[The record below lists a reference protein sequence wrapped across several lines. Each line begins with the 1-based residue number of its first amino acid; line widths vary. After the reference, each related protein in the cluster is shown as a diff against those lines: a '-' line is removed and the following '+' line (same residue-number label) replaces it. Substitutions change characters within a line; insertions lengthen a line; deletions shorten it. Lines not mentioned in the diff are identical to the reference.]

1 MPMDGKETTLD
12 VRARRRPRR
21 SRVRLAMPV
30 IGMEAEFN
38 VLLDGA
44 EIDPRAY
51 WGHPLAFIQ
60 GSLLPREKSSFQLP
74 TGGAVYFDRGVIE
87 VVTPV
92 IELAPGATARVV
104 RNLWEGIAFVRA
116 ELTKW
121 EGRTGHAIRLKA
133 YSAHYN
139 VSFEVPAALQS
150 KDRNARS
157 LARLLADILPLP
169 VALLGTNRRS
179 TGVGVRPRGDR
190 IEVTV
195 DFTPDPGLMIAT
207 ATLIVGIVREVL
219 SWPSYSLDLLDRL
232 PIPTVD
238 GLVPGKHTTRKGWLT
253 KDFQYPQSPYT
264 SDVDDPLFP
273 VRDGRKLSV
282 RQIAREV
289 AWYFRHSIRRHS
301 DPFSFRLVFAVL
313 EGRLRSML
321 ELPDRPAAYEDVG
334 ELCRWGMVLPDLA
347 RPRATAAA
355 TGAARAAATVVD
367 MQLHIE
373 QRRKER
379 ESFMTSLRAPTARRA
394 SARKPAKA
402 AVMDPTLTPPAGDV
416 PEVAGGRAP
425 VKPNGRMRGA
435 NPGTPLAQ
443 RTTPR
448 TDERSDAAVALTWTP
463 AEPAPY
469 LDRRTKPKRVPE
481 RRQNQRRRGASS
493 QPERRR
499 TQRRTRLDPT
509 PFPDRRLTRSAYEK
523 VFLKLVSG
531 GRLRIGRQTW
541 TPVGMK
547 GWYHAIFRNDAS
559 GRERLITIDQLLKKM
574 DDWEL

>member
-1 MPMDGKETTLD
+1 
-12 VRARRRPRR
+12 
-21 SRVRLAMPV
+21 
-30 IGMEAEFN
+30 
-38 VLLDGA
+38 
-44 EIDPRAY
+44 
-51 WGHPLAFIQ
+51 
-60 GSLLPREKSSFQLP
+60 
-74 TGGAVYFDRGVIE
+74 
-87 VVTPV
+87 
-92 IELAPGATARVV
+92 
-104 RNLWEGIAFVRA
+104 
-116 ELTKW
+116 
-121 EGRTGHAIRLKA
+121 
-133 YSAHYN
+133 
-139 VSFEVPAALQS
+139 
-150 KDRNARS
+150 
-157 LARLLADILPLP
+157 
-169 VALLGTNRRS
+169 
-179 TGVGVRPRGDR
+179 VGVRPRGDR

-219 SWPSYSLDLLDRL
+219 TWPSYSLDLLDRL
-232 PIPTVD
+232 PIPTVA

-253 KDFQYPQSPYT
+253 KDFQYPHSPYT
-264 SDVDDPLFP
+264 SDVDAPLFP
-273 VRDGRKLSV
+273 VRDGRRLSV

-301 DPFSFRLVFAVL
+301 DPFSFRLLFAVL

-355 TGAARAAATVVD
+355 TAAAREAVVD
-367 MQLHIE
+367 MQLHLE
-373 QRRKER
+373 QRRRER
-379 ESFMTSLRAPTARRA
+379 ESFVTSRRAPTARRA
-394 SARKPAKA
+394 SARQPAKA
-402 AVMDPTLTPPAGDV
+402 AVMDPGPPPPTGDV
-416 PEVAGGRAP
+416 PEVASGRAR
-425 VKPNGRMRGA
+425 VKPNGRMRGG
-435 NPGTPLAQ
+435 NVGTPLTQ

-469 LDRRTKPKRVPE
+469 LDRRAKPKRVPE
-481 RRQNQRRRGASS
+481 RRQNQRRRSASP

-547 GWYHAIFRNDAS
+547 GWYHAIFRNDAN
-559 GRERLITIDQLLKKM
+559 GRERLITIDQLLKRM
-574 DDWEL
+574 DDWE

>member
-1 MPMDGKETTLD
+1 MPVDGKTRTPG
-12 VRARRRPRR
+12 VRARGGARALRG
-21 SRVRLAMPV
+21 RLAMPAM
-30 IGMEAEFN
+30 GMEAEFN
-38 VLLDGA
+38 VLLDGV

-51 WGHPLAFIQ
+51 WGHPLAFIE
-60 GSLLPREKSSFQLP
+60 GALLPREKSSFQLP

-121 EGRTGHAIRLKA
+121 EARTGHSVRLKA

-139 VSFEVPAALQS
+139 VSFEVPAARQS
-150 KDRNARS
+150 RDRNAWT
-157 LARLLADILPLP
+157 LALLLAYILPLP
-169 VALLGTNRRS
+169 VALVGTNRRS

-219 SWPSYSLDLLDRL
+219 SWPSYRLDLLDQL
-232 PIPTVD
+232 PIPTVA
-238 GLVPGKHTTRKGWLT
+238 GVVPGRHTTRKGWLT
-253 KDFQYPQSPYT
+253 KDFHYPQSPYST
-264 SDVDDPLFP
+264 DVDAPVFT
-273 VRDGRKLSV
+273 VRDGRRLSL

-289 AWYFRHSIRRHS
+289 AWHFRHSIRRHS
-301 DPFSFRLVFAVL
+301 DPFSFRLLFAVL

-321 ELPDRPAAYEDVG
+321 ELSDRPAAYEDVG
-334 ELCRWGMVLPDLA
+334 GLCRWGNVIPDLA
-347 RPRATAAA
+347 LPRATAAA
-355 TGAARAAATVVD
+355 REAPGIIDMQRYIAERQHEGESKPPEPNAAAGAPSATVD
-367 MQLHIE
+367 G
-373 QRRKER
+373 
-379 ESFMTSLRAPTARRA
+379 A
-394 SARKPAKA
+394 SAALVQRARQAPA
-402 AVMDPTLTPPAGDV
+402 
-416 PEVAGGRAP
+416 
-425 VKPNGRMRGA
+425 NGRSRHTAHADAVGPRG
-435 NPGTPLAQ
+435 G
-443 RTTPR
+443 PR
-448 TDERSDAAVALTWTP
+448 TDERAAGAVVLTRTP
-463 AEPAPY
+463 AESAAAPRP
-469 LDRRTKPKRVPE
+469 DRRR
-481 RRQNQRRRGASS
+481 A
-493 QPERRR
+493 
-499 TQRRTRLDPT
+499 QRRTSLVPT

-559 GRERLITIDQLLKKM
+559 GREQLITIDRLLKKM
-574 DDWEL
+574 DDWQR